1 MLNLAPLHPP
11 SLRSRNRGE
20 WVVVGCLILS
30 LIGSITEAAGWK
42 AGVAKADI
50 TPDKPMW
57 MSGYASRD
65 HRATGT
71 LTPLW
76 GKVLI
81 LEDARGQRVAA
92 ITLDLVGIDQATSN
106 TLRERIVKEHGLER
120 SRIALLC
127 SHTHCGPVVG
137 NNLMSMYTLS
147 EEDQTLVR
155 EYTSGLIDEVVTAVG
170 QALSDL
176 SPAEL
181 AWSSGKTGFAVN
193 RRTNKEA
200 EVPALRAAGELLGPV
215 DHEVPVLQVSSG
227 DEIKAIVFGYA
238 CHATT
243 LSFFEWCGDYPGFA
257 MQQIEEDYP
266 GTQAMFWAGCGADQ
280 NPLPRRKVE
289 LAQEYGNRLATEV
302 ETALLSNVTPIRG
315 DLDVRYDEPELAFA
329 TIPTAAQIETQLTS
343 SNVYEA
349 GRAKALKKELEAN
362 GSVRPTYA
370 YPVQTWQLGD
380 GPVWVILG
388 GEVVV
393 DYSIRLKT
401 EIRMQNGARPVWVAG
416 YANDVMAYIP
426 SLRVLQEGGYEGEG
440 AMLYYGLPSKWADTV
455 EDQIVATVHA
465 QVKSLPQNK
474 PPAK

>member
-1 MLNLAPLHPP
+1 MPDLVPVCHSLPQPRRRGGLIAVCSLML
-11 SLRSRNRGE
+11 
-20 WVVVGCLILS
+20 C
-30 LIGSITEAAGWK
+30 LIGSMGEAAGWK

-57 MSGYASRD
+57 MSGYAARD

-71 LTPLW
+71 LTKLW

-81 LEDARGQRVAA
+81 LEDSRGKRVAA

-106 TLRERIVKEHGLER
+106 ILRERITKEHGLER
-120 SRIALLC
+120 SGIALLC

-137 NNLMSMYTLS
+137 QNLMSMYTLS

-155 EYTSGLIDEVVTAVG
+155 EYTSGLIDKMVTAVG

-176 SPAEL
+176 TPAEL
-181 AWSSGKTGFAVN
+181 AWSSGKVGFAVN

-227 DEIKAIVFGYA
+227 DDIKAIVFGYA

-243 LSFFEWCGDYPGFA
+243 LKLFEWCGDYPGFA

-280 NPLPRRKVE
+280 NPLPRGKVE
-289 LAQEYGNRLATEV
+289 LAIDYGDRLATEV
-302 ETALLSNVTPIRG
+302 ETTLVSNVTPISG
-315 DLDVRYDEPELAFA
+315 DLDVRYDEPDLTFA
-329 TIPTAAQIETQLTS
+329 SIPTAEQIESQLTS
-343 SNVYEA
+343 TNVYEA
-349 GRAKALKKELEAN
+349 GRAKTLKQELEAH
-362 GSVRPTYA
+362 GSIRPTYA
-370 YPVQTWQLGD
+370 YPVQTWKLGD

-401 EIRMQNGARPVWVAG
+401 EIRMQYGAKPVWVAA

-426 SLRVLQEGGYEGEG
+426 SLRVLKEGGYEGEG
-440 AMLYYGLPSKWADTV
+440 AMLYYGLPSKWAESV
-455 EDQIVATVHA
+455 EDQIVGTVHA
-465 QVKSLPQNK
+465 QVKSLQQTK
-474 PPAK
+474 PPVK

>member
-1 MLNLAPLHPP
+1 MSELVPLCHSPP
-11 SLRSRNRGE
+11 RSRVRHTLFGFC
-20 WVVVGCLILS
+20 WLTLC
-30 LIGSITEAAGWK
+30 LIGSAAQAAGWK

-65 HRATGT
+65 HRAEGT
-71 LTPLW
+71 RTKLW

-81 LEDARGQRVAA
+81 LEDARGKRVAA
-92 ITLDLVGIDQATSN
+92 ITLDLVGLDQATSN
-106 TLRERIVKEHGLER
+106 TMRERIVKEHGLER
-120 SRIALLC
+120 SGIALLC

-137 NNLMSMYTLS
+137 NNLMSMYTLT

-155 EYTSGLIDEVVTAVG
+155 DYTSGLIDEVVTAVE

-176 SPAEL
+176 TPAEL
-181 AWSSGKTGFAVN
+181 TWSSGKVGFAVN

-200 EVPALRAAGELLGPV
+200 EVPTLRANKELLGPS

-227 DEIKAIVFGYA
+227 DHIKAIVFGYA

-257 MQQIEEDYP
+257 MQQIEEDFP

-280 NPLPRRKVE
+280 NPLPRRTVE
-289 LAQEYGNRLATEV
+289 LAQEYGSRLATEV
-302 ETALLSNVTPIRG
+302 ETALIANATPISG
-315 DLDVRYDEPELAFA
+315 DLDVRYEETELAFA
-329 TIPTAAQIETQLTS
+329 TIPTAEQVAAQLTS
-343 SNVYEA
+343 ADLYEA
-349 GRAKALKKELEAN
+349 GRAKTLQNQLEAH
-362 GSVRPTYA
+362 GSIRPTYT

-380 GPVWVILG
+380 GPVWVVLG

-393 DYSIRLKT
+393 DYSIRLKA
-401 EIRMQNGARPVWVAG
+401 EIRMQHGSKPVWVAG

-426 SLRVLQEGGYEGEG
+426 SLRVLREGGYEGEG
-440 AMLYYGLPSKWADTV
+440 AMLYYGLPSKWAESV
-455 EDQIVATVHA
+455 EDQIVGTVHA
-465 QVKSLPQNK
+465 QVKSLRETK
-474 PPAK
+474 PAVK

>member
-1 MLNLAPLHPP
+1 MPDLVPLCHSPP
-11 SLRSRNRGE
+11 RFQSRWGLIG
-20 WVVVGCLILS
+20 VCCLILCVF
-30 LIGSITEAAGWK
+30 GSITEAAGWK

-71 LTPLW
+71 LTKLW

-81 LEDARGQRVAA
+81 LEDARGERIAA

-106 TLRERIVKEHGLER
+106 ILRERIVKEHGLER

-155 EYTSGLIDEVVTAVG
+155 EYTSGLIDEIVTAVG

-176 SPAEL
+176 TPAEL
-181 AWSSGKTGFAVN
+181 AWSSGKVGFAVN

-200 EVPALRAAGELLGPV
+200 EVPALRAAGELLGPS

-280 NPLPRRKVE
+280 NPLPRRSVE
-289 LAQEYGNRLATEV
+289 LAREYGSRLATEV
-302 ETALLSNVTPIRG
+302 ETALVSNVTPISG
-315 DLDVRYDEPELAFA
+315 NLNVRYDEPELAFA
-329 TIPTAAQIETQLTS
+329 TIPTAEQLEAQLTS
-343 SNVYEA
+343 TNVYEV
-349 GRAKALKKELEAN
+349 GRAKTLKQELETH
-362 GSVRPTYA
+362 GSIRPTYA

-401 EIRMQNGARPVWVAG
+401 EIRRQHGTQPVWVAG

-426 SLRVLQEGGYEGEG
+426 SLRVLKEGGYEGEG
-440 AMLYYGLPSKWADTV
+440 AMLYYGRPSRWTDTV
-455 EDQIVATVHA
+455 EDQIVGAVHE
-465 QVKSLPQNK
+465 QVKSLQQTK

>member
-1 MLNLAPLHPP
+1 M
-11 SLRSRNRGE
+11 
-20 WVVVGCLILS
+20 V
-30 LIGSITEAAGWK
+30 EAAGWK

-71 LTPLW
+71 LTKLW
-76 GKVLI
+76 GKVLV
-81 LEDARGQRVAA
+81 LEDSRGQRVAA

-137 NNLMSMYTLS
+137 SNLMSMYTLS

-155 EYTSGLIDEVVTAVG
+155 EYTSGLIDEIVTAVG

-176 SPAEL
+176 TPAEL

-280 NPLPRRKVE
+280 NPLPRRTVE
-289 LAQEYGNRLATEV
+289 LAQEYGSRLATEV
-302 ETALLSNVTPIRG
+302 QTTLTSNVTPISG

-329 TIPTAAQIETQLTS
+329 TIPTAEQIESQLTS
-343 SNVYEA
+343 TNVYEA
-349 GRAKALKKELEAN
+349 GRAKTLKQELEAH
-362 GSVRPTYA
+362 GSIRPTYA
-370 YPVQTWQLGD
+370 YPVQTWKLGD

-401 EIRMQNGARPVWVAG
+401 EIRRQSGAKPVWVAG

-426 SLRVLQEGGYEGEG
+426 SLRVLKEGGYEGEG
-440 AMLYYGLPSKWADTV
+440 AMLYYGRPSKWADTV
-455 EDQIVATVHA
+455 EDQIVGTVHA
-465 QVKSLPQNK
+465 QVKSLHQ

>member
-1 MLNLAPLHPP
+1 MSHLVPLNHSPP
-11 SLRSRNRGE
+11 RSRSG
-20 WVVVGCLILS
+20 WVRIGVCSLLLG

-71 LTPLW
+71 LTKLW
-76 GKVLI
+76 GKVLV
-81 LEDARGQRVAA
+81 LEDARGKRLAA
-92 ITLDLVGIDQATSN
+92 VTVGIDQATSN

-120 SRIALLC
+120 SGIALLC

-137 NNLMSMYTLS
+137 SNLMSMYTLT

-155 EYTSGLIDEVVTAVG
+155 EYTTGLIDEIVTAVG

-176 SPAEL
+176 TPAEL
-181 AWSSGKTGFAVN
+181 AWSSGRTGFAVN

-200 EVPALRAAGELLGPV
+200 EVPALRAAGELLGPS
-215 DHEVPVLQVSSG
+215 DHEVPVLQVSCG
-227 DEIKAIVFGYA
+227 DRIKAIVFGYA

-280 NPLPRRKVE
+280 NPLPRRTVE
-289 LAQEYGNRLATEV
+289 LAHDYGNRLATEV
-302 ETALLSNVTPIRG
+302 QTTLTSNVTPING
-315 DLDVRYDEPELAFA
+315 DLGIRYDEPELAFA
-329 TIPTAAQIETQLTS
+329 TIPTAEQIESQLTS
-343 SNVYEA
+343 TNVYEA
-349 GRAKALKKELEAN
+349 GRAKSLKQELDAH
-362 GSVRPTYA
+362 GSIRPTYA

-401 EIRMQNGARPVWVAG
+401 EIRRQYGARPVWVAG

-426 SLRVLQEGGYEGEG
+426 SLRVLKEGGYEGEG
-440 AMLYYGLPSKWADTV
+440 AMLYYGRPSKWAESV
-455 EDQIVATVHA
+455 EDQIVGTVHA
-465 QVKSLPQNK
+465 QVKSLLQ
-474 PPAK
+474 PPAKLP